1 MSVFKNFWDFVQGK
15 MLGSSE
21 VVISSADLN
30 SLVDRDKLTELTTYE
45 FALCSGINIIANA
58 LSACEIRTFVHNKEV
73 HGDEYF
79 LWNYSPHY
87 NYNANEFMQK
97 IVWNLIYR
105 NECLVIETKGGLVV
119 ADSYEHEVYALY
131 QDVFRNV
138 IVNADSQNGVPHPY
152 TFPRPF
158 RMDEVLFYRLS
169 SRNIKSILDYLME
182 GYKQLLE
189 TAVDKFQKS
198 AGERGVLTIDGNAAA
213 TQNYGMKADG
223 TPRTFNDVFAEMMNE
238 RFKSYFNAKNAVMPI
253 WKGFDY
259 QVKTSE
265 ASKRTTSEV
274 KDITDMTTE
283 ITTKVANA
291 LQIPPQIM
299 LGTAAEVK
307 QLTRNLIT
315 FGIRPIADVITTE
328 NNRKRNGK
336 EVLKGTYQM
345 IDLTGIE
352 YTDIFEAAQGAYN
365 LLGSGSSIDEIRI
378 LTGRP
383 ELGTKWSKKHL
394 ISKNFADLESLE
406 DMGKIGNGGTDPPGT
421 QAPVPGGDAPPSDLE
436 HEENGGKEDDNAK
449 END

>member
-1 MSVFKNFWDFVQGK
+1 MSVFKNFWDFVRGK
-15 MLGSSE
+15 MLGGSE
-21 VVISSADLN
+21 VTISSDELAG
-30 SLVDRDKLTELTTYE
+30 LVDREKLTELSLYE

-58 LSACEIRTFVHNKEV
+58 LSACEIRTFVNNKEI
-73 HGDEYF
+73 HGEEYY

-87 NYNANEFMQK
+87 NYNANEFLQK
-97 IVWNLIYR
+97 IVWNLIYK
-105 NECLVIETKGGLVV
+105 NECLVVETRGGLVV

-138 IVNADSQNGVPHPY
+138 IVNSDSQNGIPHPY
-152 TFPRPF
+152 TFPQSF
-158 RMDEVLFYRLS
+158 RMEDVLFYRLS

-182 GYKQLLE
+182 GYRSLLE

-198 AGERGVLTIDGNAAA
+198 AGERGILTIDGNAAA
-213 TQNYGMKADG
+213 GQNYGTKPDG
-223 TPRTFNDVFAEMMNE
+223 TLRTFNDVFTEMMNE

-259 QVKTSE
+259 QIKGSE
-265 ASKRTTSEV
+265 ASKRSTSEV

-291 LQIPPQIM
+291 LQIPPQLM

-315 FGIRPIADVITTE
+315 FGIRPIADVIETE
-328 NNRKRNGK
+328 NNRKRSGR
-336 EVLKGTYQM
+336 EVLRGTYQM

-365 LLGSGSSIDEIRI
+365 LLGSGASIDEIRV

-383 ELGTKWSKKHL
+383 ELGTKWSRKHL
-394 ISKNFADLESLE
+394 ISKNFADLETIE
-406 DMGKIGNGGTDPPGT
+406 DLGKIGNGGTDPPAGN
-421 QAPVPGGDAPPSDLE
+421 PEPGGDPPADGE
-436 HEENGGKEDDNAK
+436 KGATENGGKEEENA
-449 END
+449 

>member
-1 MSVFKNFWDFVQGK
+1 MGIFKNFWDFVQGK
-15 MLGSSE
+15 MLGGSE
-21 VVISSADLN
+21 VVISSADLEN
-30 SLVDRDKLTELTTYE
+30 LVDKEKLTELSMYE

-58 LSACEIRTFVHNKEV
+58 LSACEIRTFVRNKEV

-87 NYNANEFMQK
+87 NYNANEFLQR

-131 QDVFRNV
+131 QDTFRNV
-138 IVNADSQNGVPHPY
+138 IVNSDSQGGVQHPY
-152 TFPRPF
+152 TFPRSF
-158 RMDEVLFYRLS
+158 KMDEVLFYRLS
-169 SRNIKSILDYLME
+169 SRNIKSIMDYLME
-182 GYKQLLE
+182 GYRELLE
-189 TAVDKFQKS
+189 TAIDKFQRS
-198 AGERGVLTIDGNAAA
+198 GGERGILTIDGNAAT
-213 TQNYGMKADG
+213 TQNYGTKADG
-223 TPRTFNDVFAEMMNE
+223 TPRTYSDVFQELMNE
-238 RFKSYFNAKNAVMPI
+238 RFKTYFSAKNAVMPI

-259 QVKTSE
+259 QVKSAE
-265 ASKRTTSEV
+265 AGRRTTSEMNDV
-274 KDITDMTTE
+274 TAMTAE

-291 LQIPPQIM
+291 LQIPPQLM

-315 FGIRPIADVITTE
+315 FAIRPIADVIETE

-365 LLGSGSSIDEIRI
+365 LLGSGASIDEIRI

-394 ISKNFADLESLE
+394 ISKNFTDLEAIE
-406 DMGKIGNGGTDPPGT
+406 DMGKIGNGGTDPPGR
-421 QAPVPGGDAPPSDLE
+421 QEPAPGGDAPPNE
-436 HEENGGKEDDNAK
+436 KPEENGGKEEGNA
-449 END
+449 

>member
-1 MSVFKNFWDFVQGK
+1 MSVFKNFWDFVRGK
-15 MLGSSE
+15 MLGGSE
-21 VVISSADLN
+21 VTISSDELAG
-30 SLVDRDKLTELTTYE
+30 LVDREKLTELSLYE

-58 LSACEIRTFVHNKEV
+58 LSACEIRTFVNNKEI
-73 HGDEYF
+73 HGEEYY

-87 NYNANEFMQK
+87 NYNANEFLQK
-97 IVWNLIYR
+97 IVWNLIYK
-105 NECLVIETKGGLVV
+105 NECLVVETRGGLVV

-138 IVNADSQNGVPHPY
+138 IVNSDSQNGIPLPY
-152 TFPRPF
+152 TFPQSF
-158 RMDEVLFYRLS
+158 RMEDVLFYRLS

-182 GYKQLLE
+182 GYRSLLE
-189 TAVDKFQKS
+189 TAIDKFQKS
-198 AGERGVLTIDGNAAA
+198 AGERGILTIDGNAAA
-213 TQNYGMKADG
+213 GQNYGTKPDG
-223 TPRTFNDVFAEMMNE
+223 TLRTFNDVFTEMMNE

-259 QVKTSE
+259 QIKGSE
-265 ASKRTTSEV
+265 ASKRSTSEV

-291 LQIPPQIM
+291 LQIPPQLM

-315 FGIRPIADVITTE
+315 FGIRPIADVIETE
-328 NNRKRNGK
+328 NNRKRSGR
-336 EVLKGTYQM
+336 EVLRGTYQM

-365 LLGSGSSIDEIRI
+365 LLGSGASIDEIRV

-383 ELGTKWSKKHL
+383 ELGTKWSRKHL
-394 ISKNFADLESLE
+394 ISKNFADLETIE
-406 DMGKIGNGGTDPPGT
+406 DLGKIGNGGTDPPAGN
-421 QAPVPGGDAPPSDLE
+421 PEPGGDPPADGE
-436 HEENGGKEDDNAK
+436 KGATENGGKEGENA
-449 END
+449 

>member
-1 MSVFKNFWDFVQGK
+1 MSVFKNFWDFVRGK
-15 MLGSSE
+15 MLGGSE
-21 VVISSADLN
+21 VTISSDELAG
-30 SLVDRDKLTELTTYE
+30 LVDREKLTELSLYE

-58 LSACEIRTFVHNKEV
+58 LSACEIRTFVNNKEI
-73 HGDEYF
+73 HGEEYY

-87 NYNANEFMQK
+87 NYNANEFLQK
-97 IVWNLIYR
+97 IVWNLIYK
-105 NECLVIETKGGLVV
+105 NECLVVETRGGLVV

-138 IVNADSQNGVPHPY
+138 IVNSDSQNGIPHPY
-152 TFPRPF
+152 TFPQSF
-158 RMDEVLFYRLS
+158 RMEDVLFYRLS

-182 GYKQLLE
+182 GYRSLLE
-189 TAVDKFQKS
+189 TAIDKFQKS
-198 AGERGVLTIDGNAAA
+198 AGERGILTIDGNAAA
-213 TQNYGMKADG
+213 GQNYGTKPDG
-223 TPRTFNDVFAEMMNE
+223 TLRTFNDVFTEMMNE

-259 QVKTSE
+259 QIKGSE
-265 ASKRTTSEV
+265 ASKRSTSEV

-291 LQIPPQIM
+291 LQIPPQLM

-315 FGIRPIADVITTE
+315 FGIRPIADVIETE
-328 NNRKRNGK
+328 NNRKRSGR
-336 EVLKGTYQM
+336 EVLRGTYQM

-365 LLGSGSSIDEIRI
+365 LLGSGASIDEIRV

-383 ELGTKWSKKHL
+383 ELRTKWSRKHL
-394 ISKNFADLESLE
+394 ISKNFADLETIE
-406 DMGKIGNGGTDPPGT
+406 DLGKIGNGGTDPPAGN
-421 QAPVPGGDAPPSDLE
+421 PEPGGDPPADGE
-436 HEENGGKEDDNAK
+436 KGATENGGKEEENA
-449 END
+449 

>member
-1 MSVFKNFWDFVQGK
+1 MSVFKNFWDFVRGK
-15 MLGSSE
+15 MLGGSE
-21 VVISSADLN
+21 VTISSDELAG
-30 SLVDRDKLTELTTYE
+30 LVDREKLTELSLYE

-58 LSACEIRTFVHNKEV
+58 LSACEIRTFVNNKEI
-73 HGDEYF
+73 HGEEYY

-87 NYNANEFMQK
+87 NYNANEFLQK
-97 IVWNLIYR
+97 IVWNLIYK
-105 NECLVIETKGGLVV
+105 NECLVVETRGGLVV

-138 IVNADSQNGVPHPY
+138 IVNSDSQNGIPHPY
-152 TFPRPF
+152 TFPQSF
-158 RMDEVLFYRLS
+158 RMEDVLFYRLS

-182 GYKQLLE
+182 GYRSLLE
-189 TAVDKFQKS
+189 TAIDKFQKS
-198 AGERGVLTIDGNAAA
+198 AGERGILTIDGNAAA
-213 TQNYGMKADG
+213 GQNYGTKPDG
-223 TPRTFNDVFAEMMNE
+223 TPRTFNDVFTEMMNE

-259 QVKTSE
+259 QIKGPE
-265 ASKRTTSEV
+265 ASKRSTSEV

-291 LQIPPQIM
+291 LQIPPQLM

-315 FGIRPIADVITTE
+315 FGIRPIADVIETE
-328 NNRKRNGK
+328 NNRKRSGR
-336 EVLKGTYQM
+336 EVLRGTYQM

-365 LLGSGSSIDEIRI
+365 LLGSGASIDEIRV

-383 ELGTKWSKKHL
+383 ELGTKWSRKHL
-394 ISKNFADLESLE
+394 ISKNFADLETIE
-406 DMGKIGNGGTDPPGT
+406 DLGKIGNGGTDPPAGN
-421 QAPVPGGDAPPSDLE
+421 PEPGGDPPADGE
-436 HEENGGKEDDNAK
+436 KGATENGGKEEENA
-449 END
+449 

>member
-15 MLGSSE
+15 MLGGSE
-21 VVISSADLN
+21 VTISSDDLAG
-30 SLVDRDKLTELTTYE
+30 LVDREKLTELSLYE

-58 LSACEIRTFVHNKEV
+58 LSACEIRTFVNNIEV
-73 HGDEYF
+73 HGEEYY
-79 LWNYSPHY
+79 LWNFSPHY
-87 NYNANEFMQK
+87 NYNANEFLQK
-97 IVWNLIYR
+97 IVWNLIYK

-138 IVNADSQNGVPHPY
+138 IVNSDSQGGIPHPY

-158 RMDEVLFYRLS
+158 RMDEVLFYRLG
-169 SRNIKSILDYLME
+169 SRNIKTLLDYLME
-182 GYKQLLE
+182 GYRQLLE
-189 TAVDKFQKS
+189 TAIDKFQKS
-198 AGERGVLTIDGNAAA
+198 AGERGILTIDGNAAA
-213 TQNYGMKADG
+213 TQNYGTKPDG
-223 TPRTFNDVFAEMMNE
+223 TPRTFTDVFSEMMND
-238 RFKSYFNAKNAVMPI
+238 RFKSYFRAKNAVMPI

-259 QVKTSE
+259 QIKGTE
-265 ASKRTTSEV
+265 AAKRSTSEV

-291 LQIPPQIM
+291 LQIPPQLM

-315 FGIRPIADVITTE
+315 FGIRPIADVIETE

-336 EVLKGTYQM
+336 EVLQGTYQM

-365 LLGSGSSIDEIRI
+365 LLGSGASIDEIRA

-383 ELGTKWSKKHL
+383 EIGTKWSRKHL
-394 ISKNFADLESLE
+394 ISKNFADLETIE
-406 DMGKIGNGGTDPPGT
+406 DLGRIGNGGTDPPAGN
-421 QAPVPGGDAPPSDLE
+421 PEPGGDPPADGE
-436 HEENGGKEDDNAK
+436 KGAKKNGGKEGENA
-449 END
+449 

>member
-1 MSVFKNFWDFVQGK
+1 MSVFKNFWDFVRGK
-15 MLGSSE
+15 MLGGSE
-21 VVISSADLN
+21 VTISSDELAG
-30 SLVDRDKLTELTTYE
+30 LVDREKLTELSLYE

-58 LSACEIRTFVHNKEV
+58 LSACEIRTFVNNKEI
-73 HGDEYF
+73 HGEEYY

-87 NYNANEFMQK
+87 NYNANEFLQK
-97 IVWNLIYR
+97 IVWNLIYK
-105 NECLVIETKGGLVV
+105 NECLVIETRGGLVV

-138 IVNADSQNGVPHPY
+138 IVNSDSQNGIPHPY
-152 TFPRPF
+152 TFPQSF
-158 RMDEVLFYRLS
+158 RMEDVLFYRLS

-182 GYKQLLE
+182 GYRSLLE
-189 TAVDKFQKS
+189 TAIDKFQKS
-198 AGERGVLTIDGNAAA
+198 AGERGILTIDGNAAA
-213 TQNYGMKADG
+213 GQNYGTKPDG
-223 TPRTFNDVFAEMMNE
+223 TLRTFNDVFTEMMNE

-259 QVKTSE
+259 QIKGSE
-265 ASKRTTSEV
+265 ASKRSTSEV

-291 LQIPPQIM
+291 LQIPPQLM

-315 FGIRPIADVITTE
+315 FGIRPIADVIETE
-328 NNRKRNGK
+328 NNRKRSGR
-336 EVLKGTYQM
+336 EVLRGTYQM

-365 LLGSGSSIDEIRI
+365 LLGSGASIDEIRV

-383 ELGTKWSKKHL
+383 ELGTKWSRKHL
-394 ISKNFADLESLE
+394 ISKNFADLETIE
-406 DMGKIGNGGTDPPGT
+406 DLGKIGNGGTDPPAGN
-421 QAPVPGGDAPPSDLE
+421 PEPGGDPPADGE
-436 HEENGGKEDDNAK
+436 KGATENGGKEEENA
-449 END
+449 

>member
-1 MSVFKNFWDFVQGK
+1 MSVFKNFWDFVRGK
-15 MLGSSE
+15 MLGGSE
-21 VVISSADLN
+21 VTISSDELAG
-30 SLVDRDKLTELTTYE
+30 LVDREKLTELSLYE

-58 LSACEIRTFVHNKEV
+58 LSACEIRTFVNNKEI
-73 HGDEYF
+73 HGEEYY

-87 NYNANEFMQK
+87 NYNANEFLQK
-97 IVWNLIYR
+97 IVWNLIYK
-105 NECLVIETKGGLVV
+105 NECLVVETRGGLVV

-138 IVNADSQNGVPHPY
+138 IVNSDSQNGIPHPY
-152 TFPRPF
+152 TFPQSF
-158 RMDEVLFYRLS
+158 RMEDVLFYRLS

-182 GYKQLLE
+182 GYRSLLE
-189 TAVDKFQKS
+189 TAIDKFQKS
-198 AGERGVLTIDGNAAA
+198 AGERGILTIDGNAAA
-213 TQNYGMKADG
+213 GQNYGTKPDG
-223 TPRTFNDVFAEMMNE
+223 TLRTFNDVFTEMMNE

-259 QVKTSE
+259 QIKGSE
-265 ASKRTTSEV
+265 ASKRSTSEV

-291 LQIPPQIM
+291 LQIPPQLM

-315 FGIRPIADVITTE
+315 FGIRPIADVIETE
-328 NNRKRNGK
+328 NNRKRSGR
-336 EVLKGTYQM
+336 EVLRGTYQM

-365 LLGSGSSIDEIRI
+365 LLGSGASIDEIRV

-383 ELGTKWSKKHL
+383 ELGTKWSRKHL
-394 ISKNFADLESLE
+394 ISKNFADLETIE
-406 DMGKIGNGGTDPPGT
+406 DLGKIGNGGTDPPAGN
-421 QAPVPGGDAPPSDLE
+421 PEPGGDPPADGE
-436 HEENGGKEDDNAK
+436 KGATENGGKEEENA
-449 END
+449 

>member
-1 MSVFKNFWDFVQGK
+1 MSIFKNFWDFVQGK
-15 MLGSSE
+15 MLGGSE
-21 VVISSADLN
+21 ITISTDDLN
-30 SLVDRDKLTELTTYE
+30 GLVDHDKLVELTTYE
-45 FALCSGINIIANA
+45 FALCSGINIIDNA

-119 ADSYEHEVYALY
+119 ADSYEHDVYALY
-131 QDVFRNV
+131 QDTFRNV

-158 RMDEVLFYRLS
+158 RMYEVLFYRLS

-189 TAVDKFQKS
+189 TAVDKFRKS

-213 TQNYGMKADG
+213 TQNYGTKSDG

-238 RFKSYFNAKNAVMPI
+238 RFKSYFNAKNAVMPM

-315 FGIRPIADVITTE
+315 FGIRPIADVIATE

-365 LLGSGSSIDEIRI
+365 LLGSGSSIDEIRL

-383 ELGTKWSKKHL
+383 ELGTKWSRKHL
-394 ISKNFADLESLE
+394 ISKNFADLESIE
-406 DMGKIGNGGTDPPGT
+406 EAAKTEGTKGT
-421 QAPVPGGDAPPSDLE
+421 QAPVPGGDSSLSDLE
-436 HEENGGKEDDNAK
+436 HEE
-449 END
+449 

>member
-15 MLGSSE
+15 MLGGSE
-21 VVISSADLN
+21 VTISSDDLAG
-30 SLVDRDKLTELTTYE
+30 LVDREKLTELSLYE

-58 LSACEIRTFVHNKEV
+58 LSACEIRTFVNNKEV
-73 HGDEYF
+73 HGEEYY

-87 NYNANEFMQK
+87 NYNANEFLQK
-97 IVWNLIYR
+97 IVWNLIYK

-131 QDVFRNV
+131 QDIFRNV
-138 IVNADSQNGVPHPY
+138 IVNSDSQNGIPHPY

-158 RMDEVLFYRLS
+158 RMEDVLFYRLS

-182 GYKQLLE
+182 GYRSLLE
-189 TAVDKFQKS
+189 TAIDKFQKS
-198 AGERGVLTIDGNAAA
+198 AGERGILTIDGNAAA
-213 TQNYGMKADG
+213 SQNYGTKADG
-223 TPRTFNDVFAEMMNE
+223 TQRTFNDIFTEMMNE

-259 QVKTSE
+259 QVKGAES
-265 ASKRTTSEV
+265 AKRSTSEV

-291 LQIPPQIM
+291 LQIPPQLM

-315 FGIRPIADVITTE
+315 FGIRPIADVIETE
-328 NNRKRNGK
+328 NNRKRSGR
-336 EVLKGTYQM
+336 EVLRGTYQM

-365 LLGSGSSIDEIRI
+365 LLGSGASIDEIRA

-394 ISKNFADLESLE
+394 ISKNFADLEAIE
-406 DMGKIGNGGTDPPGT
+406 DIGKIGNGGTDPP
-421 QAPVPGGDAPPSDLE
+421 ANNPEPGGDPPAE
-436 HEENGGKEDDNAK
+436 EKKGTKENGGKEGENA
-449 END
+449 

>member
-1 MSVFKNFWDFVQGK
+1 MSVFKNFWDFVRGK
-15 MLGSSE
+15 MLGGSE
-21 VVISSADLN
+21 VTISSDELAG
-30 SLVDRDKLTELTTYE
+30 LVDREKLTELSLYE

-58 LSACEIRTFVHNKEV
+58 LSACEIRTFVNNKEV
-73 HGDEYF
+73 HGEEYY

-87 NYNANEFMQK
+87 NYNANEFLQK
-97 IVWNLIYR
+97 IVWNLIYK
-105 NECLVIETKGGLVV
+105 NECLVIETRGGLVV

-138 IVNADSQNGVPHPY
+138 IVNSDSQNGIPHPY
-152 TFPRPF
+152 TFPQSF
-158 RMDEVLFYRLS
+158 RMEDVLFYRLS

-182 GYKQLLE
+182 GYRSLLE
-189 TAVDKFQKS
+189 TAIDKFQKS
-198 AGERGVLTIDGNAAA
+198 AGERGILTIDGNAAA
-213 TQNYGMKADG
+213 GNNYGTKPDG
-223 TPRTFNDVFAEMMNE
+223 TLRTFNDVFTEMMNE

-259 QVKTSE
+259 QIKGSE
-265 ASKRTTSEV
+265 ASKRSTSEV

-291 LQIPPQIM
+291 LQIPPQLM

-315 FGIRPIADVITTE
+315 FGIRPIADVIETE
-328 NNRKRNGK
+328 NNRKRSGR
-336 EVLKGTYQM
+336 EVLRGTYQM

-365 LLGSGSSIDEIRI
+365 LLGSGASIDEIRV

-383 ELGTKWSKKHL
+383 ELGTKWSRKHL
-394 ISKNFADLESLE
+394 ISKNFADLETIE
-406 DMGKIGNGGTDPPGT
+406 DLGKIGNGGTDPPAGN
-421 QAPVPGGDAPPSDLE
+421 PEPGADPPADGE
-436 HEENGGKEDDNAK
+436 KGAKENGGKEEENA
-449 END
+449 

>member
-1 MSVFKNFWDFVQGK
+1 MSVFKNFWDFVRGK
-15 MLGSSE
+15 MLGGSE
-21 VVISSADLN
+21 VTISSDELAG
-30 SLVDRDKLTELTTYE
+30 LVDREKLTELSLYE

-58 LSACEIRTFVHNKEV
+58 LSACEIRTFVNNKEV
-73 HGDEYF
+73 HGEEYY

-87 NYNANEFMQK
+87 NYNANEFLQK
-97 IVWNLIYR
+97 IVWNLIYK
-105 NECLVIETKGGLVV
+105 NECLVIETRGGLVV

-131 QDVFRNV
+131 QDIFRNV
-138 IVNADSQNGVPHPY
+138 IVNADSQNGIPHPY
-152 TFPRPF
+152 TFQHPF
-158 RMDEVLFYRLS
+158 RMEDVLFYRLS

-182 GYKQLLE
+182 GYRSLLE
-189 TAVDKFQKS
+189 TAIDKFQKS
-198 AGERGVLTIDGNAAA
+198 AGERGILTIDGNAAA
-213 TQNYGMKADG
+213 TQNYGVKPDG
-223 TPRTFNDVFAEMMNE
+223 TPRTFNDAFAEMMNE

-259 QVKTSE
+259 QIKGSE
-265 ASKRTTSEV
+265 ALKRSTSEV

-291 LQIPPQIM
+291 LQIPPQLM

-315 FGIRPIADVITTE
+315 FGIRPIADVIETE

-336 EVLKGTYQM
+336 EVLNGTYQM

-365 LLGSGSSIDEIRI
+365 LLGSGASIDEIRV

-383 ELGTKWSKKHL
+383 ELGTKWSRKHL
-394 ISKNFADLESLE
+394 ISKNFADLEAIE
-406 DMGKIGNGGTDPPGT
+406 DLGKIGNGGTDPPAGN
-421 QAPVPGGDAPPSDLE
+421 PEPGGDPPADGE
-436 HEENGGKEDDNAK
+436 KGAKENGGKEEENA
-449 END
+449 

>member
-1 MSVFKNFWDFVQGK
+1 MSVFKNFWDFARGK
-15 MLGSSE
+15 MLGGSE
-21 VVISSADLN
+21 VTISSDELAG
-30 SLVDRDKLTELTTYE
+30 LVDREKLTELSLYE

-58 LSACEIRTFVHNKEV
+58 LSACEIRTFVNNKEI
-73 HGDEYF
+73 HGEEYY

-87 NYNANEFMQK
+87 NYNANEFLQK
-97 IVWNLIYR
+97 IVWNLIYK
-105 NECLVIETKGGLVV
+105 NECLVVETRGGLVV

-138 IVNADSQNGVPHPY
+138 IVNSDSQNGIPHPY
-152 TFPRPF
+152 TFPQSF
-158 RMDEVLFYRLS
+158 RMEDVLFYRLS

-182 GYKQLLE
+182 GYRSLLE
-189 TAVDKFQKS
+189 TAIDKFQKS
-198 AGERGVLTIDGNAAA
+198 AGERGILTIDGNAAA
-213 TQNYGMKADG
+213 GQNYGTKPDG
-223 TPRTFNDVFAEMMNE
+223 TLRTFNDVFTEMMNE

-259 QVKTSE
+259 QIKGPE
-265 ASKRTTSEV
+265 ASKRSTSEV

-291 LQIPPQIM
+291 LQIPPQLM

-315 FGIRPIADVITTE
+315 FGIRPIADVIETE
-328 NNRKRNGK
+328 NNRKRSGR
-336 EVLKGTYQM
+336 EVLRGTYQM

-365 LLGSGSSIDEIRI
+365 LLGSGASIDEIRV

-383 ELGTKWSKKHL
+383 ELGTKWSRKHL
-394 ISKNFADLESLE
+394 ISKNFADLETIE
-406 DMGKIGNGGTDPPGT
+406 DLGKIGNGGTDPPAGNLE
-421 QAPVPGGDAPPSDLE
+421 PGGDPPADGE
-436 HEENGGKEDDNAK
+436 KGATENGGKEEENA
-449 END
+449 

>member
-1 MSVFKNFWDFVQGK
+1 MSVFKNFWDFVRGK
-15 MLGSSE
+15 MLGGSE
-21 VVISSADLN
+21 VTISSDELAG
-30 SLVDRDKLTELTTYE
+30 LVDREKLTELSLYE

-58 LSACEIRTFVHNKEV
+58 LSACEIRTFVNNKEI
-73 HGDEYF
+73 HGEEYY

-87 NYNANEFMQK
+87 NYNANEFLQK
-97 IVWNLIYR
+97 IVWNLIYK
-105 NECLVIETKGGLVV
+105 NECLVVETRGGLVV

-138 IVNADSQNGVPHPY
+138 IVNSDSQNGIPHPY
-152 TFPRPF
+152 TFPQSF
-158 RMDEVLFYRLS
+158 RMEDVLFYRLS

-182 GYKQLLE
+182 GYRSLLE
-189 TAVDKFQKS
+189 TAIDKFQKS
-198 AGERGVLTIDGNAAA
+198 AGERGILTIDGNAAA
-213 TQNYGMKADG
+213 GQNYGTKPDG
-223 TPRTFNDVFAEMMNE
+223 TLRTFNDVFTEMMNE

-259 QVKTSE
+259 QIKGSE
-265 ASKRTTSEV
+265 ASKRSTSEV

-291 LQIPPQIM
+291 LQIPPQLM

-315 FGIRPIADVITTE
+315 FGIRPIADVIETE
-328 NNRKRNGK
+328 NNRKRSGR
-336 EVLKGTYQM
+336 EVLRGTYQM

-365 LLGSGSSIDEIRI
+365 LLGSGASIDEIRV

-383 ELGTKWSKKHL
+383 ELGTKWSRKHL
-394 ISKNFADLESLE
+394 ISKNFADLETIE
-406 DMGKIGNGGTDPPGT
+406 DLGKIGNGGTDPPAGN
-421 QAPVPGGDAPPSDLE
+421 PEPGGDPPADGE
-436 HEENGGKEDDNAK
+436 KGAKENGGKEEENA
-449 END
+449 

>member
-1 MSVFKNFWDFVQGK
+1 MSVFKNFWDFIQER
-15 MLGSSE
+15 MLGRSEVTISSE
-21 VVISSADLN
+21 DLN
-30 SLVDRDKLTELTTYE
+30 NLVDKEKLTELTTYE

-58 LSACEIRTFVHNKEV
+58 LSACEIRTFVNNKEV
-73 HGDEYF
+73 RGDEYF

-105 NECLVIETKGGLVV
+105 NECLVIETRGGLVV
-119 ADSYEHEVYALY
+119 ADSYEHDVYALY
-131 QDVFRNV
+131 QDVFQNV
-138 IVNADSQNGVPHPY
+138 VVNADSQNGIIHPY
-152 TFPRPF
+152 TFTRPF
-158 RMDEVLFYRLS
+158 RMDDVLFYRLS

-182 GYKQLLE
+182 GYRQLLE
-189 TAVDKFQKS
+189 TAVDKFQRS
-198 AGERGVLTIDGNAAA
+198 SGERGVLTIDGNAAA

-223 TPRTFNDVFAEMMNE
+223 SPRTFNDVFTEMMNE

-259 QVKTSE
+259 QVKSSE
-265 ASKRTTSEV
+265 TGRRTTSEV

-291 LQIPPQIM
+291 LQIPPQLM

-315 FGIRPIADVITTE
+315 FGIRPIADVIATE

-352 YTDIFEAAQGAYN
+352 YTDIFEAADGAYN
-365 LLGSGSSIDEIRI
+365 LLGSGSSVDEIRM
-378 LTGRP
+378 LTGLP
-383 ELGTKWSKKHL
+383 ELGTEWSRKHL
-394 ISKNFADLESLE
+394 ISKNFADLEAIE
-406 DMGKIGNGGTDPPGT
+406 DIGKIGNGGTDPPGA
-421 QAPVPGGDAPPSDLE
+421 QAPAPGGDAPPSDPK
-436 HEENGGKEDDNAK
+436 HEENGGKEDKNAESK
-449 END
+449 D

>member
-1 MSVFKNFWDFVQGK
+1 MSVFKNFWDFVRGK
-15 MLGSSE
+15 MLGGSE
-21 VVISSADLN
+21 VTISSDELAG
-30 SLVDRDKLTELTTYE
+30 LVDREKLTELSLYE

-58 LSACEIRTFVHNKEV
+58 LSACEIRTFVNNKEI
-73 HGDEYF
+73 HGEEYY

-87 NYNANEFMQK
+87 NYNANEFLQK
-97 IVWNLIYR
+97 IVWNLIYK
-105 NECLVIETKGGLVV
+105 NECLVVETRGGLVV

-138 IVNADSQNGVPHPY
+138 IVNSDSQNGIPHPY
-152 TFPRPF
+152 TFPQSF
-158 RMDEVLFYRLS
+158 RMEDVLFYRLS

-182 GYKQLLE
+182 GYRSLLE
-189 TAVDKFQKS
+189 TAIDKFQKS
-198 AGERGVLTIDGNAAA
+198 AGERGILTIDGNAAA
-213 TQNYGMKADG
+213 GNNYGTKPDG
-223 TPRTFNDVFAEMMNE
+223 TLRTFNDVFTEMMNE

-259 QVKTSE
+259 QIKGSE
-265 ASKRTTSEV
+265 ASKRSTSEV

-291 LQIPPQIM
+291 LQIPPQLM

-315 FGIRPIADVITTE
+315 FGIRPIADVIETE
-328 NNRKRNGK
+328 NNRKRSGR
-336 EVLKGTYQM
+336 EVLRGTYQM

-365 LLGSGSSIDEIRI
+365 LLGSGASIDEIRV

-383 ELGTKWSKKHL
+383 ELGTKWSRKHL
-394 ISKNFADLESLE
+394 ISKNFADLETIE
-406 DMGKIGNGGTDPPGT
+406 DLGKIGNGGTDPPAGN
-421 QAPVPGGDAPPSDLE
+421 PEPGGDPPADGE
-436 HEENGGKEDDNAK
+436 KGATENGGKEEENA
-449 END
+449 

>member
-1 MSVFKNFWDFVQGK
+1 MSVFKNFWDFVRGK
-15 MLGSSE
+15 MMGGSE
-21 VVISSADLN
+21 VTISSDELAG
-30 SLVDRDKLTELTTYE
+30 LVDREKLTELSLYE

-58 LSACEIRTFVHNKEV
+58 LSACEIRTFVNNKEV
-73 HGDEYF
+73 HGEEYY

-87 NYNANEFMQK
+87 NYNANEFLQK
-97 IVWNLIYR
+97 IVWNLIYK
-105 NECLVIETKGGLVV
+105 NECLVVETRGGLVV

-138 IVNADSQNGVPHPY
+138 IVNSDSQNGIPHPY
-152 TFPRPF
+152 TFPQSF
-158 RMDEVLFYRLS
+158 RMEDVLFYRLS

-182 GYKQLLE
+182 GYRSLLE
-189 TAVDKFQKS
+189 TAIDKFQKS
-198 AGERGVLTIDGNAAA
+198 AGERGILTIDGNAAA
-213 TQNYGMKADG
+213 GNNYGTKPDG
-223 TPRTFNDVFAEMMNE
+223 TLRTFNDVFTEMMNE

-259 QVKTSE
+259 QIKGSE
-265 ASKRTTSEV
+265 ASKRSTSEV

-291 LQIPPQIM
+291 LQIPPQLM

-315 FGIRPIADVITTE
+315 FGIRPIADVIETE
-328 NNRKRNGK
+328 NNRKRSGR
-336 EVLKGTYQM
+336 EVLRGTYQM

-365 LLGSGSSIDEIRI
+365 LLGSGASIDEIRV

-383 ELGTKWSKKHL
+383 ELGTKWSRKHL
-394 ISKNFADLESLE
+394 ISKNFADLETIE
-406 DMGKIGNGGTDPPGT
+406 DLGKIGNGGTDPPAGN
-421 QAPVPGGDAPPSDLE
+421 PEPGGDPPAGGKKGAK
-436 HEENGGKEDDNAK
+436 ENGGKEEENA
-449 END
+449 

>member
-1 MSVFKNFWDFVQGK
+1 MSVFKNFWDFVRGK
-15 MLGSSE
+15 MMGGSE
-21 VVISSADLN
+21 VTISSDELAG
-30 SLVDRDKLTELTTYE
+30 LVDREKLTELSLYE

-58 LSACEIRTFVHNKEV
+58 LSACEIRTFVNNKEI
-73 HGDEYF
+73 HGEEYY

-87 NYNANEFMQK
+87 NYNANEFLQK
-97 IVWNLIYR
+97 IVWNLIYK
-105 NECLVIETKGGLVV
+105 NECLVIETRGGLVV

-138 IVNADSQNGVPHPY
+138 IVNSDSQNGISHPY
-152 TFPRPF
+152 TFPQSF
-158 RMDEVLFYRLS
+158 RMEDVLFYRLS

-182 GYKQLLE
+182 GYRSLLE
-189 TAVDKFQKS
+189 TAIDKFQKS
-198 AGERGVLTIDGNAAA
+198 AGERGILTIDGNAAA
-213 TQNYGMKADG
+213 GQNYGTKPDG
-223 TPRTFNDVFAEMMNE
+223 TLRTFNDVFTEMMNE

-259 QVKTSE
+259 QIKGSE
-265 ASKRTTSEV
+265 ASKRSTSEV

-291 LQIPPQIM
+291 LQIPPQLM

-315 FGIRPIADVITTE
+315 FGIRPIADVIETE
-328 NNRKRNGK
+328 NNRKRSGR
-336 EVLKGTYQM
+336 EVLRGTYQM

-365 LLGSGSSIDEIRI
+365 LLGSGASIDEIRV

-383 ELGTKWSKKHL
+383 ELGTKWSRKHL
-394 ISKNFADLESLE
+394 ISKNFADLETIE
-406 DMGKIGNGGTDPPGT
+406 DLGKIGNGGTDPPAGN
-421 QAPVPGGDAPPSDLE
+421 PEPGGDPPADGE
-436 HEENGGKEDDNAK
+436 KGATENGGKEEENA
-449 END
+449 

>member
-1 MSVFKNFWDFVQGK
+1 MSVFKNFWDFVRGK
-15 MLGSSE
+15 MLGGSE
-21 VVISSADLN
+21 VTISSDELAG
-30 SLVDRDKLTELTTYE
+30 LVDREKLTELSLYE

-58 LSACEIRTFVHNKEV
+58 LSACEIRTFVNNKEI
-73 HGDEYF
+73 HGEEYY

-87 NYNANEFMQK
+87 NYNANEFLQK
-97 IVWNLIYR
+97 IVWNLIYK
-105 NECLVIETKGGLVV
+105 NECLVVETRGGLVV

-138 IVNADSQNGVPHPY
+138 IVNSDSQNGIPHPY
-152 TFPRPF
+152 TFPQSF
-158 RMDEVLFYRLS
+158 RMEDVLFYRLS

-182 GYKQLLE
+182 GYRSLLE
-189 TAVDKFQKS
+189 TAIDKFQKS
-198 AGERGVLTIDGNAAA
+198 AGERGILTIDGNAAA
-213 TQNYGMKADG
+213 GQNYGTKPDG
-223 TPRTFNDVFAEMMNE
+223 TLRTFNDVFTEMMNE

-259 QVKTSE
+259 QIKGPE
-265 ASKRTTSEV
+265 ASKRSTSEV

-291 LQIPPQIM
+291 LQIPPQLM

-315 FGIRPIADVITTE
+315 FGIRPIADVIETE
-328 NNRKRNGK
+328 NNRKRSGR
-336 EVLKGTYQM
+336 EVLRGTYQM

-365 LLGSGSSIDEIRI
+365 LLGSGASIDEIRV

-394 ISKNFADLESLE
+394 ISKNFADLEAIE
-406 DMGKIGNGGTDPPGT
+406 DLGKMGNGGTGPPTGNPEPGADPPADGEKG
-421 QAPVPGGDAPPSDLE
+421 AK
-436 HEENGGKEDDNAK
+436 ENGGKEEENA
-449 END
+449 